1 MAEPG
6 SSTGQPTSPRASV
19 PPTQGPGVLRV
30 GAGQDGGPPGRGL
43 TWTWYWEVSC
53 MMTLELEYF
62 FLCSERGHASHS
74 PTPEGRPRGP
84 WSM

>member
-1 MAEPG
+1 
-6 SSTGQPTSPRASV
+6 
-19 PPTQGPGVLRV
+19 
-30 GAGQDGGPPGRGL
+30 
-43 TWTWYWEVSC
+43 